1 MDFFARTLNTK
12 NKHLRVLIYIN
23 IRLTSLQFSLKKEIN
38 LSFFSN
44 NGFVT
49 ILA

>member
-12 NKHLRVLIYIN
+12 NKHLRVLN